1 MTGVAAPA
9 TVNVMATAAHPHPAR
24 HLTGQLLRFGLVGA
38 SNTAITLIA
47 FGLLVDV
54 GVPAAA
60 AGAVSFALGAA
71 NGYRLNRG
79 WTFASR
85 ERGAR
90 TAARY
95 VAVQG
100 FGAGLD
106 AVSIAAVSH
115 AWQLTRLENEAL
127 VLPVVTLLTFALA
140 REWVFRSS
148 AVTDKAPR

>member
-1 MTGVAAPA
+1 MA
-9 TVNVMATAAHPHPAR
+9 MATATHRHPLR
-24 HLTGQLLRFGLVGA
+24 RLTGQLLRFGVVGA

-47 FGLLVDV
+47 FGLLVDL
-54 GVPAAA
+54 GVPPAV

-100 FGAGLD
+100 FGAALD
-106 AVSIAAVSH
+106 AAGIAAVSH
-115 AWQLTRLENEAL
+115 AANLTRLEDEAL

-148 AVTDKAPR
+148 AVTDDAPR